1 MAKVNIVIDLTVDDQ
16 PMVICEGFALPGVEA
31 FGWHDDP
38 VWQVA
43 RAVRDYG
50 DDFADTVPIVQV
62 QEMQV
67 MPAEPAEGEAEWE
80 EETLGSEDTQ
90 DPEPEPEEHKCDHP
104 GYYGYCP
111 DGGFVEPATLQ
122 DYREMR
128 AAQWRASRELGPP
141 LNTSGKRVLPPRK
154 RVLPERSCKRK
165 HPLPK

>member
-1 MAKVNIVIDLTVDDQ
+1 MSNTSTKIVVDLTNEDEPEVTCGGYT
-16 PMVICEGFALPGVEA
+16 VPGLLA
-31 FGWHDDP
+31 FGWLDNP

-90 DPEPEPEEHKCDHP
+90 DPEPEPEDHKCDHP

-141 LNTSGKRVLPPRK
+141 LNTSGKRVLPPR
-154 RVLPERSCKRK
+154 SCKRK

>member
-1 MAKVNIVIDLTVDDQ
+1 MSNTSTKIVVDLTNEDEPEVTCGGYT
-16 PMVICEGFALPGVEA
+16 VPGLLA
-31 FGWHDDP
+31 FGWLDNP

-50 DDFADTVPIVQV
+50 DNFADRVPIAHLV
-62 QEMQV
+62 ESSEEA
-67 MPAEPAEGEAEWE
+67 PEEGEAEWE
-80 EETLGSEDTQ
+80 EETLGSEDTE

-111 DGGFVEPATLQ
+111 DGGFVEPATLE

-141 LNTSGKRVLPPRK
+141 LDTSGKRVVPPRRK
-154 RVLPERSCKRK
+154 R
-165 HPLPK
+165 PLPKE